1 MVIIVPAI
9 LQESLDGFKSEL
21 EKVWSVAPRVQID
34 VIDGVFAPKKTVGPE
49 VIREVET
56 IVRFDVHLMVDKP
69 EGWVGRVAAMGVDR
83 VFGQVEMMAD
93 TVAFIEEAQFEGME
107 VGLAYDIETPIDG
120 VEKYINDIDAVLLMA
135 VKAGAQGNHFDERV
149 FEKIKS
155 IRKLNKRITI
165 VIDGGLDEDK
175 IRRCLAAEWA
185 EELAEGELFKSTMG
199 MEFSVGSHLLKSENV
214 IEEYENLQH
223 LKNNHG

>member
-1 MVIIVPAI
+1 
-9 LQESLDGFKSEL
+9 
-21 EKVWSVAPRVQID
+21 
-34 VIDGVFAPKKTVGPE
+34 
-49 VIREVET
+49 
-56 IVRFDVHLMVDKP
+56 
-69 EGWVGRVAAMGVDR
+69 MGVDR

-93 TVAFIEEAQFEGME
+93 MVAFIEEAQFEGME
-107 VGLAYDIETPIDG
+107 VGLAYDIETPIEG

-149 FEKIKS
+149 FEKIKQ

-165 VIDGGLDEDK
+165 VVDGGLDEDK

-185 EELAEGELFKSTMG
+185 EELAEGELLKSTMG